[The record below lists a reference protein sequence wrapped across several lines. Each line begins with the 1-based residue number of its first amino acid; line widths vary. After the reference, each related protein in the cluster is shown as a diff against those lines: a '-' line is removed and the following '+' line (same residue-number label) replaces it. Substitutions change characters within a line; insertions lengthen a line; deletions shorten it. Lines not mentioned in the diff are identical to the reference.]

1 MGLQIVNRQFTDYQ
15 NRTLSFP
22 FFQGWD
28 TLVAKYTLEVD
39 FSIQLSITNQMQ
51 VDGNTLSL
59 TNGNWEEL
67 GFFAGASV
75 TGTYQHATGG
85 SHSIPSGATVLYV
98 DGAVMTITY
107 SSGTMYDG
115 LAQIGLIRCDEK
127 PNAFEVEFNLVAN
140 NGSSTNQFS
149 LIDGEVNRFQVDAS
163 GLGVSDPTIN
173 FVRLGNF
180 SGGSKMLAR
189 IDRIADV
196 SGKKRYEISITFRN
210 WTIKD
215 LNLFLATNCVK
226 PWVRFKVFPEY
237 QNPTVF
243 IDIINTPS
251 DAQTGGFNEV
261 GNGGIP
267 DYTLDSIEWTNDNG
281 DVLPT
286 FDYTQP
292 SNFLATINGNFTSGS
307 KLNLAW
313 YFDSLEDADYKNL
326 PTAIDNNLMLLTS
339 DVPLVVGANTDIDG
353 FTRSNG
359 AGLVLSDIEITQFST
374 YARVSGKFTP
384 NTEFTSFIESK
395 ENFNRNFRFA
405 IRVEN
410 PSLIDNFIRPVWIDA
425 DSQIMTKEI
434 VPLGEYPDIVSYDL
448 YGHDNSVNPS
458 ILFIED
464 DFQTVTTLT
473 LPTENDFNSI
483 NLGLVALNT
492 VTGERFIIESSSCML
507 DGFPQLIDGSKPI
520 AKTINLPI
528 NLSPTNPNKKIIWER
543 DESLDS
549 ADVYGVRLVYS
560 SVVDWKYWIEQI
572 NANIAFFPNQ
582 NRDLLNYQSG
592 DWVVAFAV
600 QIDTPLGQYENGYLL
615 ELRDYD
621 DWNGSTVVEYFKE
634 DLTPITKPLNNE
646 ISIIKATHT
655 SPTLFQN
662 SAPKWGQMTIE
673 PKEASPRW
681 DISSA
686 YDWSPSPS
694 NPLMP
699 LVGDERLYIE
709 IDGNDMITMCRFD
722 PSKLANNADVSITS
736 RIYNDKDGDSEL
748 QNRHKVTIKSVK
760 LPKDETPE
768 TRLPTD
774 NCCDCIWDV
783 FADAESTKSYKN
795 HVSSRWVIA
804 ETVVFKLYK
813 SGVLTSFQPTAQDF
827 TNDLTAKYCTIPW
840 RDVLLV
846 DGQGCYVLKAE
857 LETAG
862 LSFEKTLGTFNLM
875 QFDWDLAKKKTM
887 LRSVFND
894 ANLREEINFTGS
906 NVIDCIMFDGDVE
919 EFQPNT
925 DINNLVFSDYSQN
938 KVKRENL
945 TSWTVNVNPSGYC
958 MINRLINL
966 HLVGENELFVSDYRY
981 DAFDKT
987 ILDKPCILSETP
999 QMTALYSSERQKST
1013 FKVQEKVVKNLTKY
1027 GSVEASAQASVDQ
1040 LIYPNTVSE
1049 GGSVEAKVYN
1059 SDGDLIVTETVT
1071 SVDPNIDFPDTE
1083 IILKDSGGTTI
1094 STTSE
1099 SSGVSHDLT
1108 APDGQVVI
1116 KNSGLAII
1124 STQNVK
1130 SGSSQ
1135 NYIVANSVVL
1145 LQDSSST
1152 MIDSFNV
1159 PATAGTTRTV
1169 ADSVVTLKDSAGTT
1183 ISTTNVKATESKN
1196 ITAPDGAITVNGSS
1210 VGSVKSNGSRALFVK
1225 KDGVNTGTFDG
1236 VNTIN
1241 LTSSDAWVRPS
1252 GWLDLDTVTNGT
1264 NKFSGLF
1271 AVYETQKN
1279 VCTIQISI
1287 PSGTRTINWGDGTT
1301 QAALNNTVYTK
1312 VYDYSTVTS
1321 DVLQDEAGFNYK
1333 TVVVNFPLNSV
1344 TSLFLERNTTATL
1357 IPNARSLNWLDIALD
1372 CSTITSLYCS
1382 SQCYSN
1388 KLQRLRVYNVGATI
1402 DGAGANFTQL
1412 VSLRVLKFPFEKMQ
1426 STNQVFTNYC
1436 GDFRDEN
1443 NNAFNLNLTIN
1454 IGSLFNFFSNGLLSE
1469 FGNVTAPLSTSG
1481 QGAFANNYNLKKIG
1495 TVNLPAVANLV
1506 DFISNCVNLES
1517 VVTITITS
1525 ACTNL
1530 TNLGIGNKKCR
1541 GFIIGSCAGV
1551 TSATNAFLFMTSM
1564 EILILTGMTRGF
1576 TIDDCNMSAT
1586 AIDALFTSLGTA
1598 SGAQTINVRRN
1609 PGSATCT
1616 PSIATAKGFTVVIA

>member
-51 VDGNTLSL
+51 VDGDTLSL

-75 TGTYQHATGG
+75 TGTYEHATGG

-115 LAQIGLIRCDEK
+115 LAQIGLIRCDEN

-140 NGSSTNQFS
+140 NGSATNQFS

-163 GLGVSDPTIN
+163 GLGVSDPAIS

-251 DAQTGGFNEV
+251 DAQTGGFDEV

-292 SNFLATINGNFTSGS
+292 SNFLATINGTFTSGS
-307 KLNLAW
+307 KFNLAW
-313 YFDSLEDADYKNL
+313 YLDSLEDADYKNL

-339 DVPLVVGANTDIDG
+339 DVPLVVGINTDIDG

-359 AGLVLSDIEITQFST
+359 AGLVLSDIEIIDGATNVT
-374 YARVSGKFTP
+374 IRGKFTP

-410 PSLIDNFIRPVWIDA
+410 PTLIDNFIRPVWIDA

-528 NLSPTNPNKKIIWER
+528 NLSPTNPNKTIIWER

-549 ADVYGVRLVYS
+549 TGVYGVRLVYS

-621 DWNGSTVVEYFKE
+621 DWDGSTVVEYFKE

-655 SPTLFQN
+655 SPTPFQDD
-662 SAPKWGQMTIE
+662 APKWGQMTIE

-686 YDWSPSPS
+686 YDWAPSPS

-699 LVGDERLYIE
+699 LVGEYNLYIE

-722 PSKLANNADVSITS
+722 PSKLANNADVSISS

-760 LPKDETPE
+760 LPKDETHE

-813 SGVLTSFQPTAQDF
+813 DGVLTSFQPTAQDF

-862 LSFEKTLGTFNLM
+862 IEFERTLGTFNLM

-894 ANLREEINFTGS
+894 ANLREEINFTNS
-906 NVIDCIMFDGDVE
+906 NVVDCIMFDGDVE

-925 DINNLVFSDYSQN
+925 DINNLTFSNYSQN

-966 HLVGENELFVSDYRY
+966 HLVGENELFISDYRY

-999 QMTALYSSERQKST
+999 QMTALYTSERQKST

-1027 GSVEASAQASVDQ
+1027 GAVEASAQVSVDQ
-1040 LIYPNTVSE
+1040 LIYPNVVNE
-1049 GGSVEAKVYN
+1049 AGGDANYN
-1059 SDGDLIVTETVT
+1059 LVDTDGDLI
-1071 SVDPNIDFPDTE
+1071 SSGSIPSGDTE
-1083 IILKDSGGTTI
+1083 NI
-1094 STTSE
+1094 
-1099 SSGVSHDLT
+1099 V

-1116 KNSGLAII
+1116 KNSGLAVI
-1124 STQNVK
+1124 STQDVK
-1130 SGSSQ
+1130 SGDSQ
-1135 NYIVANSVVL
+1135 DYIVANSVVI
-1145 LQDSSST
+1145 LQDSAST

-1169 ADSVVTLKDSAGTT
+1169 ADSPL
-1183 ISTTNVKATESKN
+1183 
-1196 ITAPDGAITVNGSS
+1196 TVNGSS
-1210 VGSVKSNGSRALFVK
+1210 IGSVKATATRNLFVK
-1225 KDGVNTGTFDG
+1225 
-1236 VNTIN
+1236 
-1241 LTSSDAWVRPS
+1241 L
-1252 GWLDLDTVTNGT
+1252 NGT
-1264 NKFSGLF
+1264 N
-1271 AVYETQKN
+1271 A
-1279 VCTIQISI
+1279 
-1287 PSGTRTINWGDGTT
+1287 GTYDGVDTINIAITPKGSEELKTFQTTSYATGDDASQQQGRGTNHLLLGWT
-1301 QAALNNTVYTK
+1301 NKFGNNSRITDFLGGTSYANNIVLDHQQDNGTSIMGYYKSSLALSNDSWLNNLAYCNALTVASFTGWRM
-1312 VYDYSTVTS
+1312 TNIRQLE
-1321 DVLQDEAGFNYK
+1321 VLANYELSNILDFAPFNAG
-1333 TVVVNFPLNSV
+1333 
-1344 TSLFLERNTTATL
+1344 
-1357 IPNARSLNWLDIALD
+1357 
-1372 CSTITSLYCS
+1372 
-1382 SQCYSN
+1382 
-1388 KLQRLRVYNVGATI
+1388 GATI
-1402 DGAGANFTQL
+1402 HSATTLKASTTLCHASIGSYIGVTGKGAGTGRCLPCRRFTYAEL
-1412 VSLRVLKFPFEKMQ
+1412 
-1426 STNQVFTNYC
+1426 
-1436 GDFRDEN
+1436 
-1443 NNAFNLNLTIN
+1443 
-1454 IGSLFNFFSNGLLSE
+1454 GL
-1469 FGNVTAPLSTSG
+1469 
-1481 QGAFANNYNLKKIG
+1481 
-1495 TVNLPAVANLV
+1495 
-1506 DFISNCVNLES
+1506 
-1517 VVTITITS
+1517 
-1525 ACTNL
+1525 
-1530 TNLGIGNKKCR
+1530 
-1541 GFIIGSCAGV
+1541 
-1551 TSATNAFLFMTSM
+1551 
-1564 EILILTGMTRGF
+1564 
-1576 TIDDCNMSAT
+1576 
-1586 AIDALFTSLGTA
+1586 
-1598 SGAQTINVRRN
+1598 
-1609 PGSATCT
+1609 
-1616 PSIATAKGFTVVIA
+1616 